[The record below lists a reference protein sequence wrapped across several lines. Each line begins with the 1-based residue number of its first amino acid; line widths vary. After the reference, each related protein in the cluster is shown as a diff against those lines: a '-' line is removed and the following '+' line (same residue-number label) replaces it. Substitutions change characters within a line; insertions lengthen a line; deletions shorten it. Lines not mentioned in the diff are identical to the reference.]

1 MKKNTIDDEQNFN
14 VIEVL
19 TILWNGKKIVI
30 ATTLISLAIS
40 GIYLL
45 YEKNKYVSLMYY
57 SVNNVQGSTLT
68 MRERFKDERDQFLT
82 DQAFQKSFYKKK
94 YFDEWS
100 ANNVS
105 SKLMYDDIRLNYNL
119 NGIEY
124 LKKPEKLEAQ
134 FRQIVKKWII
144 LRTNDRDKINDY
156 FSYASFIN
164 NVVTNSYINSAVK
177 NKEMYFNLKT
187 KLTDTGMS
195 VNNYFL
201 RDEIELKSYIDQ
213 LKINKIVNLSRP
225 TIPKKVSPNNKQ
237 IITIGFIFGFLTGF
251 IYVILSHSYR
261 KIKQIIN
268 N

>member
-14 VIEVL
+14 IIELL

-40 GIYLL
+40 GIYLF

-57 SVNNVQGSTLT
+57 SVNNIQGSTLT
-68 MRERFKDERDQFLT
+68 MRERFKDERDQFLA
-82 DQAFQKSFYKKK
+82 DQAFKKSFYKKK

-105 SKLMYDDIRLNYNL
+105 SKLMYDDFRLNYNL

-124 LKKPEKLEAQ
+124 LKTGEFEAQ
-134 FRQIVKKWII
+134 FSSKIEKWIT
-144 LRTNDRDKINDY
+144 LRTNDKDKINDY

-213 LKINKIVNLSRP
+213 LKVNKIVSLSRP
-225 TIPKKVSPNNKQ
+225 TIPQKESPNNKQ